1 MRTLLDSVT
10 GVLTLIPDSAPD
22 RRLIGHLCNCSDL
35 TEFSRYLEVE
45 KMVGTGEFTTDLGVS
60 VDQLKQYAQQHDDRD
75 STKTRFTGNTVNL
88 IGFNRE

>member
-1 MRTLLDSVT
+1 MRTLLDSET

-35 TEFSRYLEVE
+35 TEFSRYLKLEQRIDPA
-45 KMVGTGEFTTDLGVS
+45 KITTDLGVS

>member
-10 GVLTLIPDSAPD
+10 GVLTLIPDSEPD

-35 TEFSRYLEVE
+35 TEFSSYIELEQ
-45 KMVGTGEFTTDLGVS
+45 KIDPAKFTTDLGVS
-60 VDQLKQYAQQHDDRD
+60 VDQLKQYAQQHDNRD
-75 STKTRFTGNTVNL
+75 STKTRKIGNTVNL